1 MNALEDGLLR
11 FMEAEEPVLTEFLE
25 EPAAGTK
32 RTHWMWFSFPQPT
45 GPGRSAAA
53 KHCGIDS
60 IGEASAYRRH
70 PVLGLRLKEC
80 TELLLRA
87 PAQSAHEIYGPPV
100 DLKLRSCMTLFA
112 EVAEEEPVFN
122 QVFERFF
129 DGKPDARRRIAAAM
143 TNLEMPP

>member
-1 MNALEDGLLR
+1 MNALDDGLQR
-11 FMEAEEPVLTEFLE
+11 FMEAQDPVYAEVLE
-25 EPAAGTK
+25 ELAAGAK
-32 RTHWMWFSFPQPT
+32 RTHWMWFIFPQLK
-45 GPGRSAAA
+45 GLGRSAAA
-53 KHCGIDS
+53 MHYGIDS
-60 IGEASAYRRH
+60 IGEARAYWRH

-87 PAQSAHEIYGPPV
+87 PAQSAHEIFGSPD

-122 QVFERFF
+122 QVLERFF
-129 DGKPDARRRIAAAM
+129 DGKPDARRRIAAAI

>member
-1 MNALEDGLLR
+1 MNALDDGLQR
-11 FMEAEEPVLTEFLE
+11 FLDAQDPVYAGVLE
-25 EPAAGTK
+25 ELAAGAK
-32 RTHWMWFSFPQPT
+32 RTHWMWFIFPQLK
-45 GPGRSAAA
+45 GLGRSAVAR
-53 KHCGIDS
+53 HYGIDS
-60 IGEASAYRRH
+60 IDEARAYWRH

-87 PAQSAHEIYGPPV
+87 PAQSAHEIFGSPD

-122 QVFERFF
+122 QVLERFF
-129 DGKPDARRRIAAAM
+129 DGKPDARRRIAAAI

>member
-1 MNALEDGLLR
+1 MNALDDGLQR
-11 FMEAEEPVLTEFLE
+11 FLDAQDSVYAGVLE
-25 EPAAGTK
+25 ELAAGAK
-32 RTHWMWFSFPQPT
+32 RTHWMWFIFPQLK
-45 GPGRSAAA
+45 GLGRSAVAR
-53 KHCGIDS
+53 HYGIDS
-60 IGEASAYRRH
+60 IDEARAYWRH

-87 PAQSAHEIYGPPV
+87 PAQSAHEIFGSPD

-122 QVFERFF
+122 QVLERFF
-129 DGKPDARRRIAAAM
+129 DGKPDARRRIAAAI

>member
-1 MNALEDGLLR
+1 MNALDDGLQR
-11 FMEAEEPVLTEFLE
+11 FLDAQDSVYAGVLE
-25 EPAAGTK
+25 ELAAGAK
-32 RTHWMWFSFPQPT
+32 RTHWMWFIFPQLK
-45 GPGRSAAA
+45 GLGRSAVAR
-53 KHCGIDS
+53 HYGIDS
-60 IGEASAYRRH
+60 IDEAGAYWRH

-87 PAQSAHEIYGPPV
+87 PAQSAHEIFGSPD

-122 QVFERFF
+122 QVLERFF
-129 DGKPDARRRIAAAM
+129 DGKPDARRRIAAAI